1 MKFENLA
8 CERIGDVLRVAL
20 NRPTKLNSL
29 TVGLLSDLRDCA
41 EAIRRDRSIRAVML
55 TGEGRGFCAGADL
68 TDPGS
73 LPAPG
78 QTMGQLMA
86 HRLRT
91 SYNPAAAL
99 WTSLPVPL
107 VVALNGVAAGAGAS
121 LALMGDITVAARS
134 ASLTYVFAP
143 KLGLAPDMGA
153 TYFLTQRLGEARARA
168 FALTG
173 APIPAEEAA
182 RIGLIAECV
191 DDDKL
196 AARAVELATFL
207 AAGPRDAFVAVRE
220 LVARA
225 GANSLAEQLE
235 LEAVAQG
242 RLGDSP
248 DFLEGVAAFREKRP
262 PKFSRG

>member
-1 MKFENLA
+1 
-8 CERIGDVLRVAL
+8 
-20 NRPTKLNSL
+20 
-29 TVGLLSDLRDCA
+29 
-41 EAIRRDRSIRAVML
+41 
-55 TGEGRGFCAGADL
+55 
-68 TDPGS
+68 
-73 LPAPG
+73 
-78 QTMGQLMA
+78 
-86 HRLRT
+86 
-91 SYNPAAAL
+91 
-99 WTSLPVPL
+99 
-107 VVALNGVAAGAGAS
+107 
-121 LALMGDITVAARS
+121 
-134 ASLTYVFAP
+134 VFAP

-196 AARAVELATFL
+196 AARALELATFL